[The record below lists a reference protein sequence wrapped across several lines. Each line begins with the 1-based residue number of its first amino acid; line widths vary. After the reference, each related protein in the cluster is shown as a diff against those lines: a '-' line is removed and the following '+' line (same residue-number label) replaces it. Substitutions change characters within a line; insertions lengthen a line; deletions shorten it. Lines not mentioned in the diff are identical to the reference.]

1 MGAGGM
7 NRGTRKFGV
16 AGIYVRVDGQIFVI
30 WTRRA
35 SRNVQFPFFSFFL
48 FFLDTCPI
56 LNFFQENSSIL
67 GNFWRRYLCYR
78 VIEIEF
84 MFV

>member
-30 WTRRA
+30 WTRRGTY
-35 SRNVQFPFFSFFL
+35 NFLFFSFFL

-56 LNFFQENSSIL
+56 FNFFPTKFFDSWGFSEEDIFL
-67 GNFWRRYLCYR
+67 LL
-78 VIEIEF
+78 EI
-84 MFV
+84 